1 MREVAAGR
9 DARTVL
15 VESNLRLVVS
25 IARRFPTHTL
35 VDMADMIQAGN
46 QGLLLAA
53 ERFDPDRGFRFST
66 FATRYIRSGISRA
79 IDKGTSA
86 LHLPIDVVNGLRSSL
101 RPAGEHDGEL
111 PPPLAQTGR
120 GAVRE
125 RMGQTG

>member
-66 FATRYIRSGISRA
+66 FATRYIRSGISSA
-79 IDKGTSA
+79 IDKGTSE
-86 LHLPIDVVNGLRSSL
+86 LHMPIEVVNGLRSSRSDERRVGKECVGTCRL
-101 RPAGEHDGEL
+101 RGSPYHL
-111 PPPLAQTGR
+111 KKKI
-120 GAVRE
+120 
-125 RMGQTG
+125 

>member
-66 FATRYIRSGISRA
+66 FATQYIRSGFSRA
-79 IDKGTSA
+79 IDKGTYA
-86 LHLPIDVVNGLRSSL
+86 LHMPTAVVNGLRHSL
-101 RPAGEHDGEL
+101 RTAGDHDGQTPHLHL
-111 PPPLAQTGR
+111 PSQRAYR
-120 GAVRE
+120 AVA
-125 RMGQTG
+125 